1 MQTKAKKGGVCLNSH
16 TSHFSAALHIMAL
29 LTADKARQSSRHT
42 DTYSNSRESLKAVSP
57 WC

>member
-16 TSHFSAALHIMAL
+16 TSHFSAALRIMAL
-29 LTADKARQSSRHT
+29 LTADKARHSGRRMHT
-42 DTYSNSRESLKAVSP
+42 HSNNRESLKAVSP